1 MMWTSICSVITRRI
15 ALLSLVMQCITTRC
29 KRLCEM
35 WSFWCLNQWFCLLI
49 TTPGL
54 ANSEHSHPSG
64 LLLKTRI
71 LLQYMPDSERLLS
84 GEFICQRFTF
94 LVSIIILCTALDD
107 TLTHP
112 DTSIEMASTAIR
124 ITFQYNRHASTYL
137 SFFSYYTSSNYSS
150 SHRHHH
156 YMYNPTTN
164 SKKNDTTTS
173 VFLLVFLWFQAW
185 SSYGWYHT
193 VETEIQTLTW
203 PAKHTSSAFSEIV
216 IVKLLFTVAW
226 VPHQIPVI
234 GSSQW

>member
-1 MMWTSICSVITRRI
+1 
-15 ALLSLVMQCITTRC
+15 MQCITTRC

-71 LLQYMPDSERLLS
+71 LLQYMPDSERLIS

-124 ITFQYNRHASTYL
+124 ITFQYNRHASTYP
-137 SFFSYYTSSNYSS
+137 SFFSYSTSSNYSS

-164 SKKNDTTTS
+164 SKKM
-173 VFLLVFLWFQAW
+173 
-185 SSYGWYHT
+185 
-193 VETEIQTLTW
+193 TLQ
-203 PAKHTSSAFSEIV
+203 
-216 IVKLLFTVAW
+216 LLFSFL
-226 VPHQIPVI
+226 
-234 GSSQW
+234 SSFGFRHDLAMAGITLLKQKYKHSPDLLSIHLLHLVR